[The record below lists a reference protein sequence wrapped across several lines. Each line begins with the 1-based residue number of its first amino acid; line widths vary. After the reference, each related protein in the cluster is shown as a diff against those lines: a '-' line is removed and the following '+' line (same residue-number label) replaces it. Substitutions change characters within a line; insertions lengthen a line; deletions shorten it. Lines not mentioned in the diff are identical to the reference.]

1 METKIKEYVTSYASA
16 LNSSS
21 QPTDQQQVVNLK
33 DAIESARTEE
43 LKEEQYANRR
53 SNNLIIHGVKHQ
65 SNENL
70 QEWIKE
76 FTNDTHTNV
85 TVKHISRIGKDTNKQ
100 PKPLIVVLKNEDEKE
115 KLLSNLTA
123 LKGLEKYK
131 GISVLEDLTPKQR
144 MLIKNPSDVAKKTNA
159 ENQSEVLWKV
169 RGSTKNGFRLIK
181 VNKMINQ

>member
-1 METKIKEYVTSYASA
+1 MLHHMLQLSNPVRNRRI
-16 LNSSS
+16 NN
-21 QPTDQQQVVNLK
+21 NLK

-43 LKEEQYANRR
+43 LKEDQDVNRR
-53 SNNLIIHGVKHQ
+53 SNNVIIHGVKHQ

-123 LKGLEKYK
+123 VSYTH
-131 GISVLEDLTPKQR
+131 LTLP
-144 MLIKNPSDVAKKTNA
+144 
-159 ENQSEVLWKV
+159 
-169 RGSTKNGFRLIK
+169 TKA
-181 VNKMINQ
+181 

>member
-1 METKIKEYVTSYASA
+1 M
-16 LNSSS
+16 
-21 QPTDQQQVVNLK
+21 
-33 DAIESARTEE
+33 
-43 LKEEQYANRR
+43 KEEQDANRR

-100 PKPLIVVLKNEDEKE
+100 PKPLIVIFKNEDENE

-131 GISVLEDLTPKQR
+131 GISVLEDLTPK
-144 MLIKNPSDVAKKTNA
+144 
-159 ENQSEVLWKV
+159 
-169 RGSTKNGFRLIK
+169 
-181 VNKMINQ
+181 